1 MLKYFCF
8 LLTRKWVFLWDPR
21 ICSLLVVRSLITL
34 EVIVESLLSNYLN
47 IGLEKVVIHEGSEV
61 IVYKR
66 FYIQCLTEKWFS
78 ICDQEWDFIR
88 VVSMANL
95 VTFSEMKVYWWQRH
109 YLSGLLF
116 SLVCKQPL
124 HCQETFNFQ
133 EDQTKWSLD
142 CNRKDRHSLTSCG
155 RS

>member
-1 MLKYFCF
+1 MSFSVGSKNLQFVGSKKSHYSGSDSWISFKQ
-8 LLTRKWVFLWDPR
+8 LLEHWIRKGSHSWRKWSD
-21 ICSLLVVRSLITL
+21 SLQEIL
-34 EVIVESLLSNYLN
+34 
-47 IGLEKVVIHEGSEV
+47 H
-61 IVYKR
+61 
-66 FYIQCLTEKWFS
+66 CLTEKWFS